1 MDMLKC
7 IQRKAIKM
15 IQGIEQPSREN
26 ERTGAVQHGEEKGP
40 AKRETQRR
48 EIREWLFTI

>member
-26 ERTGAVQHGEEKGP
+26 ERTGAVQPGEKKAP
-40 AKRETQRR
+40 RCPDSSFSVAKDGV
-48 EIREWLFTI
+48 